1 MKSNA
6 VKYFLSLII
15 LALLVWR
22 FVPTGENSDQWPQ
35 RTIRIVV
42 PYGAGGGTDTFVRK
56 VEPIFKQENLLPQS
70 ITILNQAGGG
80 GTIGTLNVIDAAPD
94 GYKLLCHHEAMLT
107 AKLSG
112 VVDFGSEDLLPII
125 QTGKVI
131 LVVVVRADSRFTD
144 LKSLLNEAAAK
155 PNTINFG
162 ADAGSDALAAA
173 LSLEKHVAG
182 AKMKYIP
189 SAGGAKRLTNLL
201 GGHLDAAIFNLGEYH
216 DFLASN
222 DTPASENIN
231 AIASFDSERHPSV
244 PELATC
250 TEQGFPVVA
259 NNAYYW
265 FAPKGTPQHIVET
278 MRVAL
283 EKAFTHPNLIKELD
297 ELSIDPVMRS
307 GSELD
312 EYLKS
317 RITALGSVM
326 TPTTLKTADFP
337 LYTIIIVAILF
348 FLMLILKHP
357 PEDQMG
363 GEKQSSRFNKPAT
376 LSLIVFALTI
386 IALQFNVP
394 FILVISISIFLI
406 GNIIA
411 GWDKAHLLPLAQTA
425 LLFALGTELIFTRLF
440 TVPLP

>member
-6 VKYFLSLII
+6 VKYFLSFII

-35 RTIRIVV
+35 RTVRIVV

-56 VEPIFKQENLLPQS
+56 VEPIFKQEKLLPQS
-70 ITILNQAGGG
+70 ISILNQAGGG
-80 GTIGTLNVIDAAPD
+80 GTIGTLDVIDAAPD

-112 VVDFGSEDLLPII
+112 VVDFGSEDLQPII

-144 LKSLLNEAAAK
+144 LKSLLTEAAAK

-173 LSLEKHVAG
+173 LSLEKHVDG
-182 AKMKYIP
+182 AKMKYLP

-216 DFLASN
+216 DFLASK
-222 DTPASENIN
+222 DTPASENIK
-231 AIASFDSERHPSV
+231 AIASFDKVRHPSV
-244 PELATC
+244 LELATC

-259 NNAYYW
+259 NNSYYW
-265 FAPKGTPQHIVET
+265 FAPKGTPQHVIKT

-283 EKAFTHPNLIKELD
+283 EKAFAHPDLIKELD

-312 EYLKS
+312 AYLKN
-317 RITALGSVM
+317 RIKALGSVM
-326 TPTTLKTADFP
+326 TPTTLETPNFP
-337 LYTIIIVAILF
+337 FYIIIIVAVLF

-363 GEKQSSRFNKPAT
+363 DEKQSSRFNKPAT

-394 FILVISISIFLI
+394 YILVISVSIFLI

-411 GWDKAHLLPLAQTA
+411 GWEKTQILPLTQTA

>member
-6 VKYFLSLII
+6 VKYFLSFII

-22 FVPTGENSDQWPQ
+22 FIPTGESSDQWPQ

-56 VEPIFKQENLLPQS
+56 VEPIFKQENLLPQN

-94 GYKLLCHHEAMLT
+94 GYKLLCHHDAMLT
-107 AKLSG
+107 TKLSG
-112 VVDFGSEDLLPII
+112 VVDFGSEDLQPII
-125 QTGKVI
+125 QTGKVV
-131 LVVVVRADSRFTD
+131 LVVVVREDSRFKD

-201 GGHLDAAIFNLGEYH
+201 GGHLDAAIFNLGEYR
-216 DFLASN
+216 DFLASS
-222 DTPASENIN
+222 DAPASENIM
-231 AIASFDSERHPSV
+231 AIASFDRVRHPSFPDV
-244 PELATC
+244 ATC

-259 NNAYYW
+259 NNSYYW
-265 FAPKGTPQHIVET
+265 FAPKGTPEHIIHT
-278 MRVAL
+278 MRDAL
-283 EKAFTHPNLIKELD
+283 EKAFKHPDLIKELD
-297 ELSIDPVMRS
+297 KLSIDPVIRT

-312 EYLKS
+312 EYLEN
-317 RITALGSVM
+317 RIKALESVM
-326 TPTTLKTADFP
+326 TPTTLETPDFP
-337 LYTIIIVAILF
+337 FYTIIIVAVLF
-348 FLMLILKHP
+348 VLMLILKHP

-376 LSLIVFALTI
+376 LSLIMFALTI
-386 IALQFNVP
+386 IALQFNAP
-394 FILVISISIFLI
+394 YILVISVSIFLI

-411 GWDKAHLLPLAQTA
+411 GWDKAHYLPLAQTA